1 MLFGLEGFTPILE
14 GVTHNQ
20 KKLLFP
26 SIPFYFGPSIRN
38 GSWLEGKSACGKLDC
53 KV

>member
-1 MLFGLEGFTPILE
+1 MLLRLGEFTHNFEGF
-14 GVTHNQ
+14 THNQ